1 MERKNGPYRA
11 ELVEKLPDGTL
22 RYRVVRTRPAD
33 EVDKEVTNVPVL
45 PLKIDLSKEGLDMLF
60 KEYELIMLLYV
71 WEISEPAG
79 SRILDRVVSERLPEG
94 KTISRASV
102 IFAANRFVD
111 NGIWDYITRTGKGGH
126 HKRYFAVLTEEQLWE
141 HLRVTVIKK
150 MVEASGDNTLF
161 DGKWKVDDESR
172 TDQ

>member
-1 MERKNGPYRA
+1 
-11 ELVEKLPDGTL
+11 
-22 RYRVVRTRPAD
+22 
-33 EVDKEVTNVPVL
+33 
-45 PLKIDLSKEGLDMLF
+45 
-60 KEYELIMLLYV
+60 MLLYV
-71 WEISEPAG
+71 WESSEPTG
-79 SRILDRVVSERLPEG
+79 SRILDKVTNERLLEN

-102 IFAANRFVD
+102 IQAANRFVD

-126 HKRYFAVLTEEQLWE
+126 HKRYYAVLTEEQLWE

-172 TDQ
+172 ME